1 MARKPAAA
9 AHVTEVYLE
18 LGTKRVFACAYEFP
32 GLCRSARYEDMALA
46 ALVSAVPR
54 YATVAKTAGS
64 PPPTDALEVIERVA
78 GSVST
83 DFGVPGTITSR
94 DREPLTAAETRRVLA
109 LVAAAWTILDH
120 TAAGAPQELTKG
132 PRGGGRDRDKI
143 VDHVLGAEV
152 GYVAQLGVRGR
163 KQPLLNDKNGVAGHR
178 AAILEALA
186 GTKETAWPPRYA
198 ARRIAWHALDH
209 AWEIEDRIPRSS

>member
-1 MARKPAAA
+1 VARKPAAA

-64 PPPTDALEVIERVA
+64 PPPTDTLEVIERVA

-132 PRGGGRDRDKI
+132 PRGGGRDRFPN
-143 VDHVLGAEV
+143 L
-152 GYVAQLGVRGR
+152 
-163 KQPLLNDKNGVAGHR
+163 P
-178 AAILEALA
+178 
-186 GTKETAWPPRYA
+186 
-198 ARRIAWHALDH
+198 
-209 AWEIEDRIPRSS
+209 IPRICSDQLAHVSGGEASLKWTVSERTVFETCRAYQHRTSR